1 MDFVQL
7 LLFVLMSV
15 IIGLSSFIK
24 GKNEGIDIG
33 IDMGI
38 KKCQQ
43 ANEKADLAKQK
54 SDEFPKH
61 FTVNGVHCIA
71 LNDKAISCDWN
82 NTTQK
87 QGENYE

>member
-1 MDFVQL
+1 MMDFFLTVIVVICLIL
-7 LLFVLMSV
+7 L
-15 IIGLSSFIK
+15 GLLGFSGIYHNGTEK
-24 GKNEGIDIG
+24 GYEQ
-33 IDMGI
+33 
-38 KKCQQ
+38 CQK
-43 ANEKADLAKQK
+43 EKTVSTKPK